1 MFTRIRLK
9 LPTRNEA
16 LPVFSTILF
25 IVFSWMFFQFF
36 IQVPSW
42 IFYMDAQKLLVM
54 FTYVVSFSLAESL
67 ILMGFVVFLDLVFPR
82 RMFKEQFI
90 AQGTV
95 QVLIISI
102 ITYFIRQRIELF
114 EKLEI
119 VKLLTIP
126 VVALAVIL
134 LSVLLSAM
142 IFKRFEKAPRL
153 IESLADRMTIFAYLY
168 LPLGVASLAVVVLRN
183 IIYCQTN

>member
-1 MFTRIRLK
+1 LFTRIRHK
-9 LPTRNEA
+9 IPTRQET

-42 IFYMDAQKLLVM
+42 IFYMDARKLLVM

-67 ILMGFVVFLDLVFPR
+67 VLMGFVIFLCLVFPR

-114 EKLEI
+114 QKFEI
-119 VKLLTIP
+119 WKLLTIP

-134 LSVLLSAM
+134 LSVLVFAL
-142 IFKRFEKAPRL
+142 IFSRFEKVPRL

-168 LPLGVASLAVVVLRN
+168 LPLGVLGLVVVVLRN
-183 IIYCQTN
+183 II